1 MGPCGGLGGI
11 ETEKL
16 FNRALPCRFQ
26 PQERQGNR
34 AVVSSRLVANVDV
47 LWKRACPRT
56 ERASERTRQCIHR
69 TLVDPMSPP
78 TVRPSRQTFRYVG
91 VGKMPTG
98 RLRREEGKKTRRVAR
113 VLHTRAHGSLS
124 LKVSWSASSSA
135 SARRGRAP
143 GTGCGRG
150 HGRSPASLSPR
161 PKGKLLFC
169 VGVDSSVDATLR
181 GYTQRGGVCRRRAP
195 DQREE
200 VACSRDGDARTYTLI
215 SRASSR
221 AAAAD
226 TTERSEILG
235 IQPVESLVKSEV

>member
-56 ERASERTRQCIHR
+56 KRASERTRQCIHR

-98 RLRREEGKKTRRVAR
+98 RLRREEGKKDSPS
-113 VLHTRAHGSLS
+113 G
-124 LKVSWSASSSA
+124 
-135 SARRGRAP
+135 P
-143 GTGCGRG
+143 G
-150 HGRSPASLSPR
+150 P
-161 PKGKLLFC
+161 
-169 VGVDSSVDATLR
+169 
-181 GYTQRGGVCRRRAP
+181 
-195 DQREE
+195 
-200 VACSRDGDARTYTLI
+200 TYTCARFPLFQG
-215 SRASSR
+215 
-221 AAAAD
+221 
-226 TTERSEILG
+226 L
-235 IQPVESLVKSEV
+235 LVCFFFCFCSTRQGARDRLW